1 MIKIENTRVDGFQEA
16 IRGCRNSWDS
26 HEKSDSR
33 PEYDMKDGVRVYTGL
48 GENDHKLLMRL
59 IKGGDSHAKCM
70 RMVTV
75 WFDLTAPMYFWKHF
89 DQYHH
94 VVRCSES
101 VMHTITAKDLEIDD
115 FSYSDTRSK
124 SILYRIIG
132 QLNEWV
138 KDHKTS
144 TSREEKKLFWRC
156 IIETLPQSY
165 MQKST
170 ICTNYQTL
178 RNMYHQRKGHKLQE
192 WAEFREWIESL
203 PYSELITGERRM
215 KALDENKKQM
225 TVWDLYQW
233 SKRHNA
239 LKCPIYFY
247 TTPYES
253 TDMPVYNA
261 RIEYFDET
269 GKHDDPDLTAGVVL
283 SFNEL
288 EEEQ

>member
-1 MIKIENTRVDGFQEA
+1 MIKIENARVDGFQEA

-26 HEKSDSR
+26 HEKSDSGYI
-33 PEYDMKDGVRVYTGL
+33 EYYKGVDNGVLSEYGVMMNEKQFRHISCEPLLEDIGRFYTI
-48 GENDHKLLMRL
+48 GENDRKLLL
-59 IKGGDSHAKCM
+59 KLVKAGDCHAKCM

-94 VVRCSES
+94 IVRCSES

-138 KDHKTS
+138 KDYKTS

-178 RNMYHQRKGHKLQE
+178 RNMYHQRKGHKLNE
-192 WAEFREWIESL
+192 WAEFREWCESL
-203 PYSELITGERRM
+203 PYSELIT
-215 KALDENKKQM
+215 
-225 TVWDLYQW
+225 TV
-233 SKRHNA
+233 SGREE
-239 LKCPIYFY
+239 IV
-247 TTPYES
+247 TP
-253 TDMPVYNA
+253 
-261 RIEYFDET
+261 
-269 GKHDDPDLTAGVVL
+269 
-283 SFNEL
+283 
-288 EEEQ
+288 